1 MSIVAG
7 CLEWLVATGWRS
19 ARRPGLSIASL
30 GVAVA
35 LGGLAAC
42 SSGGGDDSGLDA
54 AAPTQ
59 LEVTTSTSTS
69 TTTTIPEE
77 TTTTEAP
84 LPGLGPGDS
93 GDVVAALEQKLD
105 SLHYDVGDVDGTY
118 DQNTAYGVTAFQKI
132 TGADPNGRATDDIV
146 AAVDSASSSPA
157 ALVPGGGA
165 DRVEVDLA
173 RQVLFLYQG
182 DSLIKILTVSTG
194 NGERFCSQGWC
205 RRAITNP
212 GSFKVYR
219 KARGWENGP
228 LGSLYNP
235 SYFDGGIA
243 IHGARSVPV
252 SPASH
257 GCVRIPMSAAEW
269 MPSYLPLG
277 TPVYV
282 AGEDGSIPPP
292 LPEDP
297 PTTEAAPLPVAPPV
311 TEPATTVPATTTTT
325 APQGLRLFS

>member
-1 MSIVAG
+1 MV
-7 CLEWLVATGWRS
+7 
-19 ARRPGLSIASL
+19 
-30 GVAVA
+30 

-42 SSGGGDDSGLDA
+42 SSGGGDDSGLDIA
-54 AAPTQ
+54 ART
-59 LEVTTSTSTS
+59 EVVVTTSSSS
-69 TTTTIPEE
+69 TTTTPTTVEE

-93 GDVVAALEQKLD
+93 GDVVTALEQKLD
-105 SLHYDVGDVDGTY
+105 GLHYDVGDVDGTY

-132 TGADPNGRATDDIV
+132 AGSDPTGRATDEVV
-146 AAVDSASSSPA
+146 AAVNAAGSSPA

-182 DSLIKILTVSTG
+182 DSLYKILTVSSG
-194 NGERFCSQGWC
+194 NGERFCSEGWC

-219 KARGWENGP
+219 QAQGWEKGP

-235 SYFDGGIA
+235 AYFDGGIA
-243 IHGARSVPV
+243 IHGATSVPA

-257 GCVRIPMSAAEW
+257 GCVRIPMGAAEW
-269 MPSYLPLG
+269 FPDYAPLG

-282 AGEDGSIPPP
+282 AGTDGSIPPP

-297 PTTEAAPLPVAPPV
+297 PVTEPPELEPPV
-311 TEPATTVPATTTTT
+311 TAPPTTAPAVTTTT
-325 APQGLRLFS
+325 APGIRLFK